1 MGEVVDDGDLCHEMT
16 RRGKSHRCAYLRP
29 NLLYTMMFVR
39 VIFFSGFLAQRIASK
54 RTTTATATINILLF
68 LLRRLEDLGE
78 KNVRGELRGNDF

>member
-1 MGEVVDDGDLCHEMT
+1 MAICVMMT
-16 RRGKSHRCAYLRP
+16 RGEIAPVCLSASEPAIH
-29 NLLYTMMFVR
+29 NDVR
-39 VIFFSGFLAQRIASK
+39 KGHFILGFLAQRIASK